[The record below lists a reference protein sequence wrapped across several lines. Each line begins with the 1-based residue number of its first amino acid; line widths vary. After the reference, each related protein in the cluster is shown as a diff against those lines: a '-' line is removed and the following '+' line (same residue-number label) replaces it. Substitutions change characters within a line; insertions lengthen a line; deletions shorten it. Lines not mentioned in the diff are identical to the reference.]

1 MPPRPS
7 RAAAP
12 GAIAAALLLVAAA
25 TPAAAADISTH
36 VLDLAR
42 GVGGRDVP
50 VTLSRRTDDGRW
62 QTIGTATT
70 DADGRVRRFAT
81 AQPSDTGIYRLQF
94 DMSHYPDA
102 AAAPFFPEIT
112 LTFRV
117 TDAAGHY
124 HVPVVVS
131 PYGYSTYRG
140 N

>member
-1 MPPRPS
+1 MKTI
-7 RAAAP
+7 
-12 GAIAAALLLVAAA
+12 AIALALAIGTAA

-50 VTLSRRTDDGRW
+50 VTLSKRAADGGWRKVAS
-62 QTIGTATT
+62 ATT
-70 DADGRVRRFAT
+70 DGNGRVRAFGNAKSFD
-81 AQPSDTGIYRLQF
+81 AGVYRLQF
-94 DMSHYPDA
+94 DMSGYPDA
-102 AAAPFFPEIT
+102 SAAPFFPEIT

-117 TDAAGHY
+117 ADGAGHY

-131 PYGYSTYRG
+131 PFGYSTYRG

>member
-1 MPPRPS
+1 MKTL
-7 RAAAP
+7 AL
-12 GAIAAALLLVAAA
+12 ALLIGAVA

-42 GVGGRDVP
+42 GVGGKAVP
-50 VTLSRRTDDGRW
+50 VTLSKRSADGNW
-62 QTIGTATT
+62 QKVGSATT
-70 DADGRVRRFAT
+70 DGDGRVRSFGDAK
-81 AQPSDTGIYRLQF
+81 SFDTGIYRLQF
-94 DMSHYPDA
+94 DMSRYPDA
-102 AAAPFFPEIT
+102 SASPFFPEIT

-117 TDAAGHY
+117 TDKSGHY

>member
-1 MPPRPS
+1 MKT
-7 RAAAP
+7 
-12 GAIAAALLLVAAA
+12 IALALLIGAVA

-42 GVGGRDVP
+42 GVGGKAVP
-50 VTLSRRTDDGRW
+50 VTLSKRSADGSWEKVGSASTDG
-62 QTIGTATT
+62 
-70 DADGRVRRFAT
+70 DGRVRSFGDAK
-81 AQPSDTGIYRLQF
+81 SFDTGIYRLQF
-94 DMSHYPDA
+94 DMSRYPDA
-102 AAAPFFPEIT
+102 SASPFFPEIT

-117 TDAAGHY
+117 TDKSGHY

>member
-1 MPPRPS
+1 MKTF
-7 RAAAP
+7 
-12 GAIAAALLLVAAA
+12 ALAMLLGTAA

-42 GVGGRDVP
+42 GVGGRAVP
-50 VTLSRRTDDGRW
+50 VTLSKRSADGNW
-62 QTIGTATT
+62 KKLAAGTT
-70 DADGRVRRFAT
+70 DADGRLRTFGDSKSFDAGV
-81 AQPSDTGIYRLQF
+81 YRLQF
-94 DMSHYPDA
+94 DMSAYPDA
-102 AAAPFFPEIT
+102 SASPFFPEIT

-117 TDAAGHY
+117 TDRAGHY

>member
-1 MPPRPS
+1 MKTL
-7 RAAAP
+7 
-12 GAIAAALLLVAAA
+12 AIALLVGAAA

-42 GVGGRDVP
+42 GVGGRAVP
-50 VTLSRRTDDGRW
+50 VTLARRGADGNW
-62 QTIGTATT
+62 QQVAAATT
-70 DADGRVRRFAT
+70 DADGRVRRFGEGPPFDA
-81 AQPSDTGIYRLQF
+81 GVYRLQF
-94 DMSHYPDA
+94 DLSRYPDA
-102 AAAPFFPEIT
+102 SAAPFFTEIT

-117 TDAAGHY
+117 TDKAGHY

>member
-1 MPPRPS
+1 MMKT
-7 RAAAP
+7 
-12 GAIAAALLLVAAA
+12 IALALLGAAFA

-42 GVGGRDVP
+42 GVGGTGIP
-50 VTLSRRTDDGRW
+50 VVLLKRVGNGGW
-62 QTIGTATT
+62 QQVGTATT
-70 DADGRVRRFAT
+70 DANGRVRTFGDAKSFGPGSYQLR
-81 AQPSDTGIYRLQF
+81 F
-94 DMSHYPDA
+94 DMSRYPDA
-102 AAAPFFPEIT
+102 AASPFFPEIS

-117 TDAAGHY
+117 TDSEGHY

>member
-1 MPPRPS
+1 MKT
-7 RAAAP
+7 
-12 GAIAAALLLVAAA
+12 IALALLIGAVA

-42 GVGGRDVP
+42 GVGGKAVP
-50 VTLSRRTDDGRW
+50 VTLSKRSADGSWQKVGSASTDG
-62 QTIGTATT
+62 
-70 DADGRVRRFAT
+70 DGRVRSFGDAK
-81 AQPSDTGIYRLQF
+81 SFDTGIYRLQF
-94 DMSHYPDA
+94 DMSRYPDA
-102 AAAPFFPEIT
+102 SASPFFPEIT

-117 TDAAGHY
+117 TDKSGHY

>member
-1 MPPRPS
+1 MK
-7 RAAAP
+7 
-12 GAIAAALLLVAAA
+12 AIALALLLGAVA

-42 GVGGRDVP
+42 GVGGKAVP
-50 VTLSRRTDDGRW
+50 VTLSKRADDGRW
-62 QTIGTATT
+62 QKVGTATT
-70 DADGRVRRFAT
+70 DADGRVRSFGDAE
-81 AQPSDTGIYRLQF
+81 SFDTGIYKLQF
-94 DMSHYPDA
+94 DMSRYPDA
-102 AAAPFFPEIT
+102 SASPFFPEIT

-117 TDAAGHY
+117 IDKAGHY

>member
-1 MPPRPS
+1 MRS
-7 RAAAP
+7 
-12 GAIAAALLLVAAA
+12 IALALLVAAAA

-42 GVGGRDVP
+42 GVGGKAVP
-50 VTLSRRTDDGRW
+50 VVLSRRGSDGKW
-62 QTIGTATT
+62 QQVGTATT
-70 DADGRVRRFAT
+70 DADGRVRRFGDGKAF
-81 AQPSDTGIYRLQF
+81 DTGIYKLEF
-94 DMSHYPDA
+94 DMSGYPDVSA
-102 AAAPFFPEIT
+102 TPFFPEIT

-117 TDAAGHY
+117 TDKAGHY

>member
-1 MPPRPS
+1 MK
-7 RAAAP
+7 
-12 GAIAAALLLVAAA
+12 AIALALLLGAVA

-42 GVGGRDVP
+42 GVGGKAVP
-50 VTLSRRTDDGRW
+50 VTLSKRADEGRW
-62 QTIGTATT
+62 QKVGTATT
-70 DADGRVRRFAT
+70 DADGRVRSFGDAK
-81 AQPSDTGIYRLQF
+81 SFDTGIYKLQF
-94 DMSHYPDA
+94 DMSRYPDA
-102 AAAPFFPEIT
+102 SASPFFPEIT

-117 TDAAGHY
+117 IDKAGHY

>member
-1 MPPRPS
+1 MKI
-7 RAAAP
+7 
-12 GAIAAALLLVAAA
+12 IALAFLLGTIA

-42 GVGGRDVP
+42 GVGGKSVP
-50 VTLSRRTDDGRW
+50 VTLSKRANDGRW
-62 QTIGTATT
+62 QKVGSAST
-70 DADGRVRRFAT
+70 DADGRVRSFGD
-81 AQPSDTGIYRLQF
+81 SGMFDTGIYRLRF
-94 DMSHYPDA
+94 DMSAYPNA
-102 AAAPFFPEIT
+102 STMPFFPEIT

-117 TDAAGHY
+117 TDKTGHY

>member
-1 MPPRPS
+1 MKTP
-7 RAAAP
+7 AL
-12 GAIAAALLLVAAA
+12 ALLLSAIAS
-25 TPAAAADISTH
+25 PAAAADISTH
-36 VLDLAR
+36 VLDLGR
-42 GVGGRDVP
+42 GVGGQGVP
-50 VTLSRRTDDGRW
+50 VVLMKQSANGGWQKVGSASTDGN
-62 QTIGTATT
+62 
-70 DADGRVRRFAT
+70 GRVRAFGEAKAFDIGT
-81 AQPSDTGIYRLQF
+81 YRLVF

-117 TDAAGHY
+117 TDAAAHY

>member
-1 MPPRPS
+1 MK
-7 RAAAP
+7 
-12 GAIAAALLLVAAA
+12 AIALALLLGAVA

-42 GVGGRDVP
+42 GVGGKAVP
-50 VTLSRRTDDGRW
+50 VTLSKRADDGRW
-62 QTIGTATT
+62 QKVGTATT
-70 DADGRVRRFAT
+70 DADGRVRSFGDAKSFD
-81 AQPSDTGIYRLQF
+81 AGIYRLQF
-94 DMSHYPDA
+94 DMSRYPDA
-102 AAAPFFPEIT
+102 AASPFFPEIT

-117 TDAAGHY
+117 IDKAGHY

>member
-1 MPPRPS
+1 MKTI
-7 RAAAP
+7 ALALLI
-12 GAIAAALLLVAAA
+12 GAIA

-42 GVGGRDVP
+42 GVGGKAVP
-50 VTLSRRTDDGRW
+50 VTLSKRSPDGSW
-62 QTIGTATT
+62 QEVGSATT
-70 DADGRVRRFAT
+70 DGDGRVRSFGDAK
-81 AQPSDTGIYRLQF
+81 SFDSGIFRLQF
-94 DMSHYPDA
+94 DMSRYPDA
-102 AAAPFFPEIT
+102 SASPFFPEIT

-117 TDAAGHY
+117 TEKSGHY